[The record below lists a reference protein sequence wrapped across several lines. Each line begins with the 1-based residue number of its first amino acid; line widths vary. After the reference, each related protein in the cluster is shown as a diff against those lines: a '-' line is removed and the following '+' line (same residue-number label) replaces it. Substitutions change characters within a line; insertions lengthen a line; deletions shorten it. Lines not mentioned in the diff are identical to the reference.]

1 MRLWSIHPEYLDA
14 KGLVA
19 LWREGLLALAVLKG
33 NTRGYKK
40 HPQLKRF
47 LLDKKP
53 LQALLSYLWF
63 VYDEALKR
71 GYHFD
76 SCKLGIRAKHKALEI
91 HRGQLEYEMVHLKN
105 KLITRDLVKYEEIR
119 NISELKP
126 HPLFLI
132 TEGDVEDWE
141 KVK

>member
-33 NTRGYKK
+33 NTQGYKK
-40 HPQLKRF
+40 HPQLTRF
-47 LLDKKP
+47 LQDKNPVKT
-53 LQALLSYLWF
+53 LLSYLWF

-71 GYHFD
+71 GYCFD
-76 SCKLGIRAKHKALEI
+76 SHKLGTRIKHLPLEI
-91 HRGQLEYEMVHLKN
+91 RQGQLEYEMNHLKK
-105 KLITRDLVKYEEIR
+105 KLLTRDPVRYEAIR
-119 NISELKP
+119 NVINLKP
-126 HPLFLI
+126 HPLFVI
-132 TEGDVEDWE
+132 KEGGIEDWE